1 MPHVEGRAL
10 TDIFDETLGA
20 TRRDLGR
27 FLVLALLVWPV
38 TTATLGIAIELGA
51 DAFTRPTTEVWL
63 LLAFLVAWVGQY
75 AALTMLQLCVAIHY
89 EEETLP
95 LSGLATQTIR
105 RLTDAFVANAPGYG
119 AGGAAVLAVA
129 AYARV
134 MLAIIESPPSGAMWI
149 ALGGGLVML
158 AVLAGALAVI
168 LRNTTAVVH
177 VGRFG
182 LSGRAA
188 WRASAKTVRGR
199 RGQALV
205 LLAAPLAVTL
215 FAGAVESAII
225 PSGLQSLG
233 TGPWTWIALL
243 LRQGTAAL
251 VAVPASVAWCV
262 WVSTP

>member
-38 TTATLGIAIELGA
+38 TTATLGLAIELGA
-51 DAFTRPTTEVWL
+51 DAFTRPNTEAWL
-63 LLAFLVAWVGQY
+63 LLAFFVAWVGQY
-75 AALTMLQLCVAIHY
+75 AALTWLQLCVAIHY
-89 EEETLP
+89 EDRTLP
-95 LSGLATQTIR
+95 FSTLAARTFR
-105 RLTDAFVANAPGYG
+105 RLGDAFVANAPGYA

-134 MLAIIESPPSGAMWI
+134 MLAIIEAPSPNAMGI
-149 ALGGGLVML
+149 ALAGGLVML
-158 AVLAGALAVI
+158 AVLAAALAVI

-182 LSGRAA
+182 TAGRAA
-188 WRASAKTVRGR
+188 WRASAQSVRGR
-199 RGQALV
+199 RGQALM
-205 LLAAPLAVTL
+205 LLAAPLALTL
-215 FAGAVESAII
+215 VAGAVESAII
-225 PSGLQSLG
+225 PSGLQSFG
-233 TGPWTWIALL
+233 TGAWTWIALL

-251 VAVPASVAWCV
+251 VAVPAAIAWCV
-262 WVSTP
+262 WVSMS